1 MKTNGKMKV
10 RRKKRVK
17 WKRSKPLS
25 FLISFLMIVFYMFG
39 SVTIYLGHV
48 VSLELISIQKL
59 KG

>member
-1 MKTNGKMKV
+1 M
-10 RRKKRVK
+10 K

>member
-25 FLISFLMIVFYMFG
+25 FLILLIVFYMFG
-39 SVTIYLGHV
+39 SVTIHLGHV